1 MNVCDKNSVI
11 LSLLRKYLLTIHKD
25 SKMKR
30 TQYMIISVV
39 GLVIVLLI
47 FGSQTFKVLKPGER
61 GVIFKK
67 FGGGL
72 DKENIY
78 VPGFHIVA
86 PWNDLITYDV
96 REQKAEETMDV
107 LDKGGLSINVDV
119 TIIFNPFYS
128 KIGDLHENIGANYV
142 SVMVIPNVRSTV
154 RAVTGRFTAEEIYS
168 TMRGEVEKEIIEAT
182 RKALADKDIEM
193 KDLLIRSI
201 SLPEK
206 IKAAIESKLQ
216 QQQEALAYQ
225 YRLDRE
231 RSEADRLRIEAQG
244 IADYN
249 AIISASLTDR
259 ILQQKGID
267 ATLALANSAN
277 SKIVVIGSGS
287 DGMPLILGG
296 N

>member
-1 MNVCDKNSVI
+1 
-11 LSLLRKYLLTIHKD
+11 
-25 SKMKR
+25 MKR
-30 TQYMIISVV
+30 AQYGIISVV
-39 GLVIVLLI
+39 ALVVLLLI
-47 FGSQTFKVLKPGER
+47 FGSQMFYVIKPGER
-61 GVIFKK
+61 AVIFKK
-67 FGGGL
+67 FGAGL
-72 DKENIY
+72 EKDNIFI
-78 VPGFHIVA
+78 PGFHVVA
-86 PWNDLITYDV
+86 PWNDLIRYDV

-119 TIIFNPFYS
+119 TIIFNPFYN
-128 KIGDLHENIGANYV
+128 KIGYLHENIGSNFV

-154 RAVTGRFTAEEIYS
+154 RAVTGRYTAEEIYS
-168 TMRGEVEKEIIEAT
+168 TMRGEVETEIIDAT

-231 RSEADRLRIEAQG
+231 KSEADRLRIEAQG

-249 AIISASLTDR
+249 AIISASLTYQYSQAEGD
-259 ILQQKGID
+259 
-267 ATLALANSAN
+267 
-277 SKIVVIGSGS
+277 
-287 DGMPLILGG
+287 
-296 N
+296 